1 MYRYIFYLLLLI
13 TLSFTPI
20 YAQDQVDQNQ
30 VVELYNQAEVA
41 YEKGDLT
48 QAISLYKKVI
58 EQLPEAFEPKYQ
70 CANAYLATKKPEFL
84 PEAIALLK
92 DVTQL
97 KPDFARGFA
106 TLGNALARSN
116 DIEAA
121 ENALRQALSL
131 EPALPVR
138 ALLAELLLTRQ
149 AYKEAEIE
157 LKTLISQEKNNS
169 RNYLL
174 LGISQQEQNLLEPAL
189 ASYNRAN
196 ELQPND
202 SEILY
207 RRGQLHQKQKNFA
220 SSIADLKI
228 AYQLSKNDFA
238 IGLMLIE
245 TYRQSGDNKTA
256 INLAQSLLDKNSPE
270 NQAVLTELLA
280 QLGAN
285 ADAIGQLEKLLASDP
300 KNVKHLSRLGE
311 LYLDINP
318 EKSSQYWQQAF
329 DTSPNIETEV
339 GLASSL
345 LKAQK
350 YKVSIEHFNN
360 VLVKAPQ
367 NYEAHAGLA
376 LALFKLNNFAP
387 AAENFLWIIKA
398 RPENSISYYFLG
410 ICFDK
415 LMDYQQALKAYEL
428 FLQVADTKLRQGEI
442 EQVRQRLPILR
453 RQLEKQPKKK

>member
-1 MYRYIFYLLLLI
+1 MYRYIFYLFLLI
-13 TLSFTPI
+13 TLSFTPV
-20 YAQDQVDQNQ
+20 YSQEQQEQ
-30 VVELYNQAEVA
+30 QEVVELYNQAEVA

-70 CANAYLATKKPEFL
+70 CANAYLATKKLEFL
-84 PEAIALLK
+84 PEAITLLK

-121 ENALRQALSL
+121 ETALRQALSL
-131 EPALPVR
+131 DPNLAVR

-157 LKTLISQEKNNS
+157 LKTLVSQEKSNA

-189 ASYNRAN
+189 ESFNQAN
-196 ELQPND
+196 KLQPND
-202 SEILY
+202 IEVLY
-207 RRGQLHQKQKNFA
+207 NRGQLHQKQKNFA
-220 SSIADLKI
+220 SAIADLKI
-228 AYQLSKNDFA
+228 AFSLSKNDFA
-238 IGLMLIE
+238 IGLMLIDV
-245 TYRQSGDNKTA
+245 YRQSGDNKTA
-256 INLAQSLLDKNSPE
+256 INLAQSLLEKNSAE
-270 NQAVLTELLA
+270 NKAVLTEILA

-318 EKSSQYWQQAF
+318 EKASQFWQQAF
-329 DTSPNIETEV
+329 DISPNVETEV

-350 YKVSIEHFNN
+350 YKVSIEHFNS
-360 VLVKAPQ
+360 VLAKSPQ

-376 LALFKLNNFAP
+376 LASFKLNDFAT
-387 AAENFLWIIKA
+387 AAENFIWIIKA

-415 LMDYQQALKAYEL
+415 LMDYQQSLKAYEL
-428 FLQVADTKLRQGEI
+428 FLQVADSKLRQEEI
-442 EQVRQRLPILR
+442 NQVRQRLPVLR